1 MALYFVVDDIFP
13 DSVLTRRKDG
23 LLAVGG
29 KMSPDLVLKA
39 YKKGI
44 FHWFNDPEFPMWFS
58 PNPRTVIYP
67 SEIYISKSMKK
78 LINSKQFDISINKD
92 FEQLIR
98 LCRTERLKQEGT
110 WISEE
115 IEDIYN
121 ILHLKGHAHSVEV
134 WFENKL
140 VGGLY
145 GVAIGKCFMGES
157 MVSTM
162 SNASKT
168 AMIYLCQ
175 HLQKFDFHFI
185 DCQIENPHLMSM
197 GAVNLPRKDFLK
209 ELNQFIKI
217 SSNAFD
223 KENLKFRKI

>member
-1 MALYFVVDDIFP
+1 MSLYFIVDNIFP
-13 DSVLTRRKDG
+13 DSVYTKRKDG

-44 FHWFNDPEFPMWFS
+44 FHWFNDDDFPLWFS
-58 PNPRTVIYP
+58 PNPRTVLYP
-67 SEIYISKSMKK
+67 NKVYISKSMKQVIK
-78 LINSKQFDISINKD
+78 SNQFVCTINKA
-92 FEQLIR
+92 FPQVIN
-98 LCRTERLKQEGT
+98 LCRTERLKNEGT

-121 ILHLKGHAHSVEV
+121 ILHLKGYAHSVEV

-145 GVAIGKCFMGES
+145 GVVLGKCFMGES

-162 SNASKT
+162 SNASKI
-168 AMIYLCQ
+168 ALIYLSK
-175 HLQKFDFHFI
+175 HLQKFGFHFI
-185 DCQIENPHLMSM
+185 DCQVENPHLISM
-197 GAVNLPRKDFLK
+197 GAENIPRKQFLQELKKYIK
-209 ELNQFIKI
+209 EE
-217 SSNAFD
+217 SSGF
-223 KENLKFRKI
+223 ENPY

>member
-1 MALYFVVDDIFP
+1 MALYFVFDDIFP

-44 FHWFNDPEFPMWFS
+44 FHWFNDPDFPMWFS

-78 LINSKQFDISINKD
+78 LINSKQFDITINKD

-98 LCRTERLKQEGT
+98 LCRTERLKNEGT

-168 AMIYLCQ
+168 AMIYLCK

-185 DCQIENPHLMSM
+185 DCQIENTHLMSM

-209 ELNQFIKI
+209 ELNQFIKL
-217 SSNAFD
+217 SSRAFD
-223 KENLKFRKI
+223 KENLI

>member
-39 YKKGI
+39 YRKGI

-78 LINSKQFDISINKD
+78 LINSKQFEITIDKD

-98 LCRTERLKQEGT
+98 LCRTERLKNEGT

-121 ILHLKGHAHSVEV
+121 ILHLKGYAHSVEV

-162 SNASKT
+162 SNVSKT

-197 GAVNLPRKDFLK
+197 GAVNIPRKDFLK
-209 ELNQFIKI
+209 ELNQFIKL

-223 KENLKFRKI
+223 KENLL

>member
-1 MALYFVVDDIFP
+1 MALYFVIDDIFP

-39 YKKGI
+39 YRKGI

-78 LINSKQFDISINKD
+78 LINSKQFEITIDKD

-98 LCRTERLKQEGT
+98 LCRTERLKSEGT

-197 GAVNLPRKDFLK
+197 GAVNIPRKDFLK
-209 ELNQFIKI
+209 ELNQFINS

-223 KENLKFRKI
+223 KENL

>member
-1 MALYFVVDDIFP
+1 MSFYFIIDDIFP
-13 DSVLTRRKDG
+13 DSVYTARKDG

-39 YKKGI
+39 YRKGI
-44 FHWFNDPEFPMWFS
+44 FHWFNEGELPMWFS
-58 PNPRTVIYP
+58 PNPRTVLYP
-67 SEIYISKSMKK
+67 SKVKISKSMQQLIKSNK
-78 LINSKQFDISINKD
+78 FECTIDKDFSALIN
-92 FEQLIR
+92 
-98 LCRTERLKQEGT
+98 LCRNERLKNEGT

-145 GVAIGKCFMGES
+145 GVALGKCFMGES

-162 SNASKT
+162 SNASKM
-168 AMIYLCQ
+168 ALIYLSKY
-175 HLQKFDFHFI
+175 LQQFNFHFI
-185 DCQIENPHLMSM
+185 DCQVENPHLISM
-197 GAVNLPRKDFLK
+197 GAVNIQRRIFLK
-209 ELNQFIKI
+209 ELKQHINQDTG
-217 SSNAFD
+217 AFV
-223 KENLKFRKI
+223 KY

>member
-39 YKKGI
+39 YRKGI

-78 LINSKQFDISINKD
+78 LINSKQFDITFDKD

-98 LCRTERLKQEGT
+98 LCRTERLKSEGT

-209 ELNQFIKI
+209 ELNQFIKQ

-223 KENLKFRKI
+223 KENLINKF

>member
-1 MALYFVVDDIFP
+1 MYLYYVVDDIFP
-13 DSVLTRRKDG
+13 ESVITRRKDG

-39 YKKGI
+39 YRKGI
-44 FHWFNDPEFPMWFS
+44 FHWFNEPEFPMWFS

-78 LINSKQFDISINKD
+78 VINSNQFVCTIDKN

-98 LCRTERLKQEGT
+98 LCRTERLKAEGT

-121 ILHLKGHAHSVEV
+121 ILHLKGHAHSIEV

-145 GVAIGKCFMGES
+145 GVAMGKCFMGES

-168 AMIYLCQ
+168 AMIFLCQ
-175 HLQKFDFHFI
+175 YLQKFDFHFI
-185 DCQIENPHLMSM
+185 DCQVENPHLMSM
-197 GAVNLPRKDFLK
+197 GAVNIPRKDFLK
-209 ELNQFIKI
+209 ELNQFINL

-223 KENLKFRKI
+223 KENL

>member
-1 MALYFVVDDIFP
+1 
-13 DSVLTRRKDG
+13 
-23 LLAVGG
+23 
-29 KMSPDLVLKA
+29 
-39 YKKGI
+39 
-44 FHWFNDPEFPMWFS
+44 
-58 PNPRTVIYP
+58 
-67 SEIYISKSMKK
+67 MKK
-78 LINSKQFDISINKD
+78 LINSKKFDITINKD

-134 WFENKL
+134 WVENKL

-157 MVSTM
+157 MVSIM
-162 SNASKT
+162 SNASKI

-197 GAVNLPRKDFLK
+197 GAVNIPRKEFLK
-209 ELNQFIKI
+209 ELNQFIKL
-217 SSNAFD
+217 SNNAFD
-223 KENLKFRKI
+223 KENLEKEI

>member
-39 YKKGI
+39 YRKGI

-78 LINSKQFDISINKD
+78 LINSKQFDITIDKD

-98 LCRTERLKQEGT
+98 LCRTERLKNEGT

-121 ILHLKGHAHSVEV
+121 ILHLKGHAHSIEV

-197 GAVNLPRKDFLK
+197 GAVNIPRKDFLK
-209 ELNQFIKI
+209 ELNQFIKL

-223 KENLKFRKI
+223 KENL

>member
-39 YKKGI
+39 YRKGI

-78 LINSKQFDISINKD
+78 LINSKQFDITIDKD

-98 LCRTERLKQEGT
+98 LCRTERLKSEGT

-168 AMIYLCQ
+168 AIIYLCQ

-209 ELNQFIKI
+209 ELNQFIKQ
-217 SSNAFD
+217 SSNAVD
-223 KENLKFRKI
+223 KENLLNKF

>member
-13 DSVLTRRKDG
+13 ESVLTRRKDG

-39 YKKGI
+39 YRKGI

-78 LINSKQFDISINKD
+78 LINSKQFDITFDKD

-98 LCRTERLKQEGT
+98 LCRTERLKNEGT

-157 MVSTM
+157 MVSAM

-197 GAVNLPRKDFLK
+197 GAVNIPRKDFLK
-209 ELNQFIKI
+209 ELNQFIKL

-223 KENLKFRKI
+223 KENLL

>member
-39 YKKGI
+39 YRKGI

-78 LINSKQFDISINKD
+78 LINSKQFDITIDKD

-98 LCRTERLKQEGT
+98 LCRTERLKSEGT

-209 ELNQFIKI
+209 ELNQFIKQ

-223 KENLKFRKI
+223 KENLINKF

>member
-1 MALYFVVDDIFP
+1 MELYYVVDDIFP
-13 DSVLTRRKDG
+13 ESVLTRRKDG

-39 YKKGI
+39 YRKGI
-44 FHWFNDPEFPMWFS
+44 FHWFNEPEFPMWFS

-78 LINSKQFDISINKD
+78 VMKSNQFACTIDKN

-98 LCRTERLKQEGT
+98 LCRTERLKTEGT

-121 ILHLKGHAHSVEV
+121 ILHLKGHAHSIEV

-145 GVAIGKCFMGES
+145 GVAMGKCFMGES

-162 SNASKT
+162 SNASKM
-168 AMIYLCQ
+168 ALIYLCQ
-175 HLQKFDFHFI
+175 HLKKFDFHFI

-197 GAVNLPRKDFLK
+197 GAINIPRKDFLK
-209 ELNQFIKI
+209 QLNQFMN
-217 SSNAFD
+217 SSNNAFD
-223 KENLKFRKI
+223 K

>member
-1 MALYFVVDDIFP
+1 MDLYYVVDDIFP
-13 DSVLTRRKDG
+13 ESVITRRKDG

-39 YKKGI
+39 YRKGI
-44 FHWFNDPEFPMWFS
+44 FHWFNEPEFPMWFS

-78 LINSKQFDISINKD
+78 VINSNQFVCTIDKN

-98 LCRTERLKQEGT
+98 LCRTERLKTEGT

-121 ILHLKGHAHSVEV
+121 ILHLKGIAHSVEV
-134 WFENKL
+134 WFEGKL

-145 GVAIGKCFMGES
+145 GVAMGKCFMGES

-168 AMIYLCQ
+168 AMIYLCK
-175 HLQKFDFHFI
+175 HLQKFDFHFV
-185 DCQIENPHLMSM
+185 DCQVENPHLMSM
-197 GAVNLPRKDFLK
+197 GAVNIPRKDFLK
-209 ELNQFIKI
+209 QLNLFINS

-223 KENLKFRKI
+223 KENL

>member
-13 DSVLTRRKDG
+13 ESVLTRRKDG

-39 YKKGI
+39 YRKGI

-78 LINSKQFDISINKD
+78 LINSKQFDITFDKD

-98 LCRTERLKQEGT
+98 LCRTERLKNEGT

-175 HLQKFDFHFI
+175 HLQKFDFHFM

-197 GAVNLPRKDFLK
+197 GAVNIPRKDFLK
-209 ELNQFIKI
+209 ELNQFIKL

-223 KENLKFRKI
+223 KENLL

>member
-78 LINSKQFDISINKD
+78 LINSKQFDITIDKD
-92 FEQLIR
+92 FEQLIK
-98 LCRTERLKQEGT
+98 LCRSERLKYEGT

-168 AMIYLCQ
+168 ALIYLCQ
-175 HLQKFDFHFI
+175 YLQKFDFHFI

-209 ELNQFIKI
+209 ELNQFIKL

-223 KENLKFRKI
+223 KENLIKKI

>member
-39 YKKGI
+39 YRKGI

-78 LINSKQFDISINKD
+78 LINSKQFDITIDKD

-98 LCRTERLKQEGT
+98 LCRTERLKNEGT

-168 AMIYLCQ
+168 AIIYLCQ

-209 ELNQFIKI
+209 ELNQFIKQ

-223 KENLKFRKI
+223 KENLINKF

>member
-78 LINSKQFDISINKD
+78 LINSKQFDITINKD
-92 FEQLIR
+92 FEQLIK

-134 WFENKL
+134 WYENKL

-145 GVAIGKCFMGES
+145 GVAVGKCFMGES

-197 GAVNLPRKDFLK
+197 GAVNLPRKVFLK
-209 ELNQFIKI
+209 ELNQFIKL
-217 SSNAFD
+217 SSNAFE
-223 KENLKFRKI
+223 KENLMTKI

>member
-44 FHWFNDPEFPMWFS
+44 FHWFNDPDFPMWFS

-78 LINSKQFDISINKD
+78 LINSKQFDITINKD

-98 LCRTERLKQEGT
+98 LCRTERLKNEGT

-168 AMIYLCQ
+168 AMIYLCK

-185 DCQIENPHLMSM
+185 DCQIENTHLMSM

-209 ELNQFIKI
+209 ELNQFIKL
-217 SSNAFD
+217 SSRAFD
-223 KENLKFRKI
+223 KENLI

>member
-39 YKKGI
+39 YRKGI

-78 LINSKQFDISINKD
+78 LINSKQFEITIDKD

-98 LCRTERLKQEGT
+98 LCRTERLKNEGT

-121 ILHLKGHAHSVEV
+121 ILHLKGYAHSVEV

-162 SNASKT
+162 SNASKI

-175 HLQKFDFHFI
+175 HLQKFHTKYKR
-185 DCQIENPHLMSM
+185 
-197 GAVNLPRKDFLK
+197 PRARKHRLHQTHTQGTCDRPTCP
-209 ELNQFIKI
+209 QPQHH
-217 SSNAFD
+217 SHR
-223 KENLKFRKI
+223 FRGPRRG